1 MITVIKNAKIYAPE
15 CLGVKD
21 IVLVGDKI
29 EGIYDHVNIPDNF
42 IDISV
47 IDAKGKI
54 ATPGFIDAH
63 VHITG
68 GGGEGG
74 FKTRTPELKLSDAV
88 VAGVTT
94 VVGCLGTDG
103 VCRDLK
109 ALVAKARG
117 LDEEGITAYAYT
129 GSYEVPVVTI
139 TGTVR
144 SDIMLID
151 KMIGAG
157 EIALADH
164 RAAWPTY
171 DQLVNVIAQA
181 RVGGMLSG
189 KGGVVNIHM
198 GEGLSGFDMLI
209 RMAKETQVPITQV
222 VPTHV
227 NRNAALIA
235 KGIEY
240 AKMGGYIDLTA
251 SDTPGTTVDDTK
263 ASRVLKKALSE
274 GVNVSQITMTSDGQG
289 SLPRFD
295 EDGKFV
301 GLGVGSCKCLYE
313 ELRFAVLNEGV
324 DFTDALSTITLN
336 PARILKLNQ
345 KGRLAAGMDADINL
359 LEEGTLELCH
369 VIAKGRVMMQDGEVI
384 VKGTFED

>member
-1 MITVIKNAKIYAPE
+1 MLTVIKNANVYAPQS
-15 CLGVKD
+15 LGIKD

-29 EGIYDHVNIPDNF
+29 EGIYDKVDIPENF
-42 IDISV
+42 INIRV

-54 ATPGFIDAH
+54 ATPGFIDGH

-74 FKTRTPELKLSDAV
+74 FKTRTPELKLSDAIE
-88 VAGVTT
+88 AGVTT

-103 VCRDLK
+103 ICRDLK

-144 SDIMLID
+144 SDVMLID
-151 KMIGAG
+151 KFIGAG

-164 RAAWPTY
+164 RAAQPTY
-171 DQLVNVIAQA
+171 DEIVNVIAQA

-189 KGGVVNIHM
+189 KAGVVNIHM
-198 GEGLSGFDMLI
+198 GEGLSGFDMLM

-222 VPTHV
+222 LPTHV
-227 NRNAALIA
+227 NRNHELIA
-235 KGIEY
+235 KAIEF

-251 SDTPGTTVDDTK
+251 SDTPGKTVDETK
-263 ASRVLKKALSE
+263 ASRVLKKALAE
-274 GVNVSQITMTSDGQG
+274 GVSASQITMTSDGQG

-295 EDGKFV
+295 DDGKFA
-301 GLGVGSCKCLYE
+301 GLGVGSCKCLFE
-313 ELRFAVLNEGV
+313 EVKYAVLQDGINLS
-324 DFTDALSTITLN
+324 DALSTITLN

-345 KGRLAAGMDADINL
+345 KGRLEAGMDADINL
-359 LEEGTLELCH
+359 LDEKSLELSH
-369 VIAKGRVMMQDGEVI
+369 VIAKGQVMMQDGEVI
-384 VKGTFED
+384 VKGTFEA